1 MCAFIKILYFL
12 KGLVQLTL
20 IIFMMLFAA
29 LLHASWHALIKD
41 QCDRLIGLAGMNVI
55 SVIAV
60 LCFLPFVSTP
70 SAMAWPYLLASVPF
84 HIAYKLGLVRIYN
97 YGDLGQT
104 FPISRGSAPILATA
118 IAFALTYETPTLSE
132 IFAILLICF
141 GIFLVASDRAN
152 QPLSGKAFWCGILTG
167 LMVASY
173 SVLNGL
179 GARSNGD
186 WLSFVVWLLLLE
198 GGLFV
203 ALVWYVRKNTL
214 FAKFEKNARN
224 IVVSGLLGT
233 GSFMIFL
240 WALSEGTIGSVTAL
254 RETSIIFVTIIGG
267 IFMNE
272 KLSFFRIFAVSIVA
286 LGVILLALFQ

>member
-1 MCAFIKILYFL
+1 
-12 KGLVQLTL
+12 
-20 IIFMMLFAA
+20 
-29 LLHASWHALIKD
+29 
-41 QCDRLIGLAGMNVI
+41 
-55 SVIAV
+55 
-60 LCFLPFVSTP
+60 
-70 SAMAWPYLLASVPF
+70 LASVPF

-104 FPISRGSAPILATA
+104 FPIARGSAPILATA
-118 IAFALTYETPTLSE
+118 IAFLLTHETPTFDE

-152 QPLSGKAFWCGILTG
+152 QPLSGKAFWCGIFTG

-179 GARSNGD
+179 GVRSNGD
-186 WLSFVVWLLLLE
+186 WLGFVVWLMLLE

-214 FAKFEKNARN
+214 FARFKKNARN
-224 IVVSGLLGT
+224 IGISGLLGT
-233 GSFMIFL
+233 GSFMVFL
-240 WALSEGTIGSVTAL
+240 WALSEGPIGSVTAL

-267 IFMNE
+267 LFLNE
-272 KLSFFRIFAVSIVA
+272 KLSFFRIFAASIVA
-286 LGVILLALFQ
+286 VGVILLAFIK